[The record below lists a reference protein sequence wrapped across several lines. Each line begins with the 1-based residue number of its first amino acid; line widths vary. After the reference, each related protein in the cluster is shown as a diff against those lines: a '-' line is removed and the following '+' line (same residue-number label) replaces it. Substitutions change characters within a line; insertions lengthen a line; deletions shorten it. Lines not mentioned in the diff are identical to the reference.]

1 MNAPAQ
7 ARPWRAHSTA
17 LPTGEGLLVVTPAR
31 LILSANAAAEHAI
44 GAADALVAV
53 DGRLA
58 ALRPP
63 DDRRLQEAVDTLL
76 DGRATRSGAAFVGL
90 SLARRSGRA
99 DYLLLMAR
107 SGSCGGPGR
116 RIDGAEP
123 EPHIV
128 VVIRDFDAQPALPMH
143 LLQQCFGLTAAEARL
158 AARLAGGCS
167 PEQAASAFGVSLTTI
182 RAHLRSIYR
191 KTGTTGQVQFA
202 QRTAAVWTATSVAA
216 ATAAWSAAFP
226 VADSFNRT
234 RRRTSQ
240 TDAGRF
246 AAAAMAPRLSQ

>member
-1 MNAPAQ
+1 MNVPAQ
-7 ARPWRAHSTA
+7 ARPWRAQSTA

-31 LILSANAAAEHAI
+31 LILSANAAAEDVV
-44 GAADALVAV
+44 GTADALVAV
-53 DGRLA
+53 DGKLV
-58 ALRPP
+58 ALRPQ

-76 DGRATRSGAAFVGL
+76 GGRATRSGAAFVGL

-107 SGSCGGPGR
+107 SGCRGGPGR
-116 RIDGAEP
+116 RLDGAEP

-128 VVIRDFDAQPALPMH
+128 VVIRDFDARPALPMQ

-158 AARLAGGCS
+158 GARLAGGCS

-216 ATAAWSAAFP
+216 ATAVWSAAVP
-226 VADSFNRT
+226 VPDSFNRT

-240 TDAGRF
+240 TDAGRI
-246 AAAAMAPRLSQ
+246 AGAAMAPRLSQ